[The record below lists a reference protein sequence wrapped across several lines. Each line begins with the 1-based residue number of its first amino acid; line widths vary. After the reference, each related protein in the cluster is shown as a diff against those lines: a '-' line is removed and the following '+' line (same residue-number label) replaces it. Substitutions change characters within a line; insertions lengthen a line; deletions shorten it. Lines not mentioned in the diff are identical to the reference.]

1 MFILNHRLR
10 TLSDY
15 LNSFLFRCV
24 HSFGDPMMTYGARF
38 DKRGNRLVCSSFSKP
53 PVIYNV
59 PTEQP
64 SSNAVAVTNQ
74 VQLKAPGYSFANEEG
89 SSSNCFAGDDDE
101 LVVASSSDH
110 RLFIWSVSDSRRDR
124 TINQSLLSL
133 SGHHQLINTVRYNKV
148 TSTLA
153 SGDQG
158 QSNQIM
164 DTV

>member
-1 MFILNHRLR
+1 
-10 TLSDY
+10 
-15 LNSFLFRCV
+15 
-24 HSFGDPMMTYGARF
+24 MMTYGARF

>member
-1 MFILNHRLR
+1 
-10 TLSDY
+10 
-15 LNSFLFRCV
+15 
-24 HSFGDPMMTYGARF
+24 MMTYSARF
-38 DKRGNRLVCSSFSKP
+38 DEKGNRLVCSSFSKP